1 MVRLTAFIVTRR
13 QGGNLPLSHSPQAVY
28 PLVLLVKAGWKQG
41 RTFDSG
47 DGTHSVSFKQL

>member
-1 MVRLTAFIVTRR
+1 VRPTFIVARR
-13 QGGNLPLSHSPQAVY
+13 QGENLPLSHSPRQY

-47 DGTHSVSFKQL
+47 DGRHSVSFKQP